1 MINLVLLNSPDQLI
15 FILKRYFSVLRK
27 RPILMR
33 RPNVP
38 SLSTVRVPWHNPSRE
53 TRLSKRR
60 RSPKLIDLGL
70 EHARF
75 VVLVYFFLI

>member
-1 MINLVLLNSPDQLI
+1 MVDLIVLNSPDQLI
-15 FILKRYFSVLRK
+15 LILKQYFSVLQK
-27 RPILMR
+27 QPILMR
-33 RPNVP
+33 RLNVL
-38 SLSTVRVPWHNPSRE
+38 SLPTVRVLWLNHSRE

-60 RSPKLIDLGL
+60 RSPKLIEIGL